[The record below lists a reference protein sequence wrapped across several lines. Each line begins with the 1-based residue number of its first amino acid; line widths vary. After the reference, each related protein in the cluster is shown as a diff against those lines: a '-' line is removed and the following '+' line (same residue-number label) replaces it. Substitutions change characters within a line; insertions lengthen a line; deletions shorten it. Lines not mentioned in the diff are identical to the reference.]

1 MNQNILS
8 NLKLEGWFFLH
19 NRRKF
24 WSDLLKSIRILGP
37 KQSEYWEDC
46 TRFYSSLDV
55 ADKAVLDI
63 GSDFGTSPMFF
74 IKKGAKSVY
83 GFSLDKQYFE
93 DKNYRHYQC
102 NNETDLCRKVRLSYP
117 LISKSEVNP
126 IALKMDCEG
135 CEWNFSPEFFN
146 GFADWVV
153 ALHNPIRSRELYDYL
168 TSSGQYIGKFNDEE
182 FAIYRKKVIR

>member
-1 MNQNILS
+1 MNQNMLN

-19 NRRKF
+19 NKRKF
-24 WSDLLKSIRILGP
+24 WSDILKSFHILRP
-37 KQSEYWEDC
+37 EQSEYWNDC
-46 TRFYSSLDV
+46 VKYYSSLDV
-55 ADKAVLDI
+55 AGKAVLDI
-63 GSDFGTSPMFF
+63 GSDFGTSPLFF
-74 IKKGAKSVY
+74 IKKGAKTVY
-83 GFSLDKQYFE
+83 GFSLDEQYFE
-93 DKNYRHYQC
+93 NKNYRHYRY
-102 NNETDLCRKVRLSYP
+102 NNESDLCMGAHLSYP
-117 LISKSEVNP
+117 LISEAP
-126 IALKMDCEG
+126 IVLKMDCEG